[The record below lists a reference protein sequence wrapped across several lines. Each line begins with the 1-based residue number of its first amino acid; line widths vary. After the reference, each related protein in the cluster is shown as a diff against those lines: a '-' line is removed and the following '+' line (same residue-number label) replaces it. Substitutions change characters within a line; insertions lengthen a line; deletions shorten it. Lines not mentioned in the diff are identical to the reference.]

1 MQKFLLLSIACL
13 LSQITQAQDKPELIV
28 KLSSDTIVLGNY
40 FSVQIQLWNEEETK
54 FLLPVMDEAEV
65 QLISNSSYQKTEET
79 KEEWILKI
87 IPYYEGTYYLP
98 KMNIKLANNQKINI
112 DAIKYTVIPAE
123 DEPTEVQCERI
134 SPLTLEAFEYTET
147 KKGLFKRTKIK
158 TDEG

>member
-54 FLLPVMDEAEV
+54 FILPVMDEAEV
-65 QLISNSSYQKTEET
+65 QLISNNSYQKAEGT
-79 KEEWILKI
+79 KEEWILKVV
-87 IPYYEGTYYLP
+87 PYYEGIYYLP

-112 DAIKYTVIPAE
+112 DAIKYTVIPSE
-123 DEPTEVQCERI
+123 EEQTEVQCERI

-147 KKGLFKRTKIK
+147 KKGLFKWTKNK
-158 TDEG
+158 RDED